1 MDEIGGLSKQGGGI
15 PDWVERLDKIL
26 NVSPRYFSALKS
38 AFVRFQSNHDAHLPP
53 ARLLLAS
60 QFLVERIAK
69 ELDTKTGKLCLRP
82 VSQDDID
89 ALLQS
94 DPTLNIE
101 QPIDI
106 QQFDEIARKLLKRI
120 ALDRGK
126 RLGLFMLGGIMV
138 VHLLKGTVHKIPF
151 IGPPVGIIINVF
163 LPTTVVGPAVGIA
176 GAMHL

>member
-1 MDEIGGLSKQGGGI
+1 MQ
-15 PDWVERLDKIL
+15 
-26 NVSPRYFSALKS
+26 
-38 AFVRFQSNHDAHLPP
+38 
-53 ARLLLAS
+53 
-60 QFLVERIAK
+60 RIAN

-94 DPTLNIE
+94 DPALNIE

-120 ALDRGK
+120 AIDRSK
-126 RLGLFMLGGIMV
+126 RLGLFILGGIMA
-138 VHLLKGTVHKIPF
+138 VHFVKGTIHKIPL
-151 IGPPVGIIINVF
+151 IGPPVGIIINMF
-163 LPTTVVGPAVGIA
+163 MPTTVVGPAVGIA